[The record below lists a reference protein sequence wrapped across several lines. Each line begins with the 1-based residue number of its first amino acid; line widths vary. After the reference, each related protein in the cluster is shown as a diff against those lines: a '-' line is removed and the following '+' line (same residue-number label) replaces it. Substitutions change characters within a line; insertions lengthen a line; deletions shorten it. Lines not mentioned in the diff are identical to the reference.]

1 MAENKKSFIL
11 YSDLIHT
18 VSKLPNEKA
27 GELFKHILKYVNDE
41 NPETEDLILQIAFE
55 PIKLQLKRDLA
66 KWENYIE
73 KQRVNGKNGG
83 RPKKPTDT
91 EKTQAFLEKPK
102 KADTVTVNVTDNVK
116 ERVNELA
123 HSHLDVVKET
133 LDNEI
138 FLEQSAMAL
147 STDLKTFKEFVWS
160 KLDEMAIT
168 GQSSKYPLGTVKRI
182 IMQDF
187 KLDREAKKRFPQKE
201 EVKPTYHKRVKFTD
215 GEG

>member
-27 GELFKHILKYVNDE
+27 GELFKHILLYVNDE
-41 NPETEDLILQIAFE
+41 NPETDDLILQIAFE
-55 PIKLQLKRDLA
+55 PIKLQLKRDLV

-73 KQRVNGKNGG
+73 KQRTNGKNGG

-91 EKTQAFLEKPK
+91 EKTQAFLEEPK
-102 KADTVTVNVTDNVK
+102 KADTVTVTVTDNAK
-116 ERVNELA
+116 ERVNTLT
-123 HSHLDVVKET
+123 HSHSEVINQT
-133 LDNEI
+133 LENEI

-147 STDLKTFKEFVWS
+147 STDLKTFKEFVKT
-160 KLDEMAIT
+160 KLAEMAIT

-187 KLDREAKKRFPQKE
+187 KIDIEAKKRFPKKE
-201 EVKPTYHKRVKFTD
+201 ESKPAYHKHVKFT
-215 GEG
+215 

>member
-215 GEG
+215 GQG